1 MERPVDS
8 AVDRSPIID
17 RVTPRLSLSTYSG
30 NRNRLGVKAGGASLP
45 PGGRSNR
52 SSGITGPASQ
62 AAALPAV
69 KWRAAPPPP
78 ARRGSHPT
86 PDRGGTTLP
95 KPAVAVAT
103 RRGCRQEEM
112 LLARGA

>member
-30 NRNRLGVKAGGASLP
+30 NRSRLGVNAGGASLP

-69 KWRAAPPPP
+69 KWRAAPPRP
-78 ARRGSHPT
+78 ARRGPPPLPPLREAPPAT
-86 PDRGGTTLP
+86 PPGP
-95 KPAVAVAT
+95 PPQPP
-103 RRGCRQEEM
+103 GCLGQQR
-112 LLARGA
+112 